1 MGSNT
6 QVVGL
11 QYNLIDWY
19 RPLTQTL
26 NSLYQKVRKLKIH
39 HILPTG
45 SLVILL
51 LGSQVYLNVRLNGL
65 EQRVGQVEK
74 RLEVVEQTVAGLQ
87 KIIEQLQMANRDY
100 LITQALEA
108 ERLEEKRTK
117 PLEYELPESY
127 QLEERGLK
135 LELELYPLI
144 PESNQ

>member
-65 EQRVGQVEK
+65 EQKLGQVEK
-74 RLEVVEQTVAGLQ
+74 RLEVVEQTVDGLQ
-87 KIIEQLQMANRDY
+87 KKIEQLQMANRDY
-100 LITQALEA
+100 LTQALEA
-108 ERLEEKRTK
+108 KRLEEKRTK

-127 QLEERGLK
+127 QLEEGLR
-135 LELELYPLI
+135 LELELLPLN